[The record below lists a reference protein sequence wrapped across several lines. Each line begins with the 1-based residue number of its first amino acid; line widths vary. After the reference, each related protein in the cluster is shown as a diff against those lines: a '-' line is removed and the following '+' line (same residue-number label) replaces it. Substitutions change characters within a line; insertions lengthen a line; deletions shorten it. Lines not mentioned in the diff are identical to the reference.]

1 MNNAELYAF
10 INGSWDKTE
19 IITSGNTQTIYQG
32 KCANSEGS
40 ESAPIWCIKKTVI
53 TTNNAS
59 EPQTQVIVQQFA
71 NGNMQFNNVWNDR
84 ASLTYKYL

>member
-10 INGSWDKTE
+10 IQGAWSKTE

-32 KCANSEGS
+32 NCANSEGS
-40 ESAPIWCIKKTVI
+40 ENAPIWCIKKTVI
-53 TTNNAS
+53 TTNSSADS
-59 EPQTQVIVQQFA
+59 QTQVIVQQFA

-84 ASLTYKYL
+84 ANLIYKYL